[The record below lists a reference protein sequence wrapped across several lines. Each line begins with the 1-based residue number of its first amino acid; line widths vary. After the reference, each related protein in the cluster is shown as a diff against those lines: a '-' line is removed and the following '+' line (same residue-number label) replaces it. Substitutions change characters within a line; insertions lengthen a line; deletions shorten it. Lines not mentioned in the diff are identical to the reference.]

1 MCGYRVVPI
10 EYVYATLLL
19 YKAGKEINEENL
31 KRVLQAA
38 GIEVDEIRVKSLVAA
53 VKNIDIAKVL
63 EQAMVAPVATT
74 PATTVQ
80 TTQPAA
86 TEERKKEEE
95 KKEESKE
102 LSEEALAEGF
112 AALFG

>member
-1 MCGYRVVPI
+1 M

-31 KRVLQAA
+31 KRVLEAA
-38 GIEVDEIRVKSLVAA
+38 GITVDDVRVKSLVAA

-63 EQAMVAPVATT
+63 EQALVAPVAAA
-74 PATTVQ
+74 PAQVA
-80 TTQPAA
+80 PAA
-86 TEERKKEEE
+86 EQPKEEKKEE
-95 KKEESKE
+95 KKEEESKE

-112 AALFG
+112 SALFG